1 MPLPALT
8 GRVLGACPAL
18 LLAHGASSDIDDS
31 FGPILD
37 SLAAHHTVPAPD
49 FPGSGA
55 TPRANAPLDP
65 DELADALVDFAHAAA
80 HERFALLGFSTGSPV
95 AIRVAARHPAE
106 ATALV
111 LSAGFAKANPRLRL
125 LVRTWREL
133 AATDRRALAAY
144 LVLLGWSAE
153 WLDRRTERDLTDLV
167 DSIAPALPAGADDQL
182 RLLTEIDVRADLP
195 ALSLPTLIIDARDDR
210 VVSAA
215 HTEELATIP
224 AARRITLDGGHA
236 IAAEQ
241 PEAWATAVE
250 QFLASAG

>member
-8 GRVLGACPAL
+8 GRVLGVGPAL

-37 SLAAHHTVPAPD
+37 SLAAHHTVLAPD

-55 TPRANAPLDP
+55 TPRATTPLDA
-65 DELADALVDFAHAAA
+65 DELADALADFARAAG

-95 AIRVAARHPAE
+95 AIRVAARHPGR

-133 AATDRRALAAY
+133 AATDRRALATY

-153 WLDRRTERDLTDLV
+153 WLDRRTDSDLTELV
-167 DSIAPALPAGADDQL
+167 DSIPPALPVGADDQL

-195 ALSLPTLIIDARDDR
+195 ALTLPTLIIDARDDR

-215 HTEELATIP
+215 HAEELATIP
-224 AARRITLDGGHA
+224 AARGVTLPGGHA

-241 PEAWATAVE
+241 PEAWAAAVVN
-250 QFLASAG
+250 FLSDVR